1 MKPKKE
7 STTSVVR
14 NKYTVQFKEQ
24 ALVRAECDG
33 IPKVAQ
39 DLGLA
44 ESIPYSW
51 RSKRRQTSQPF
62 EEQKLQQAELAR
74 LKRENAQRWPF

>member
-1 MKPKKE
+1 LPRSSGHSAKEVISKTEDSNETKE

-33 IPKVAQ
+33 IPKEAQ

-51 RSKRRQTSQPF
+51 RSKRRQASQPF
-62 EEQKLQQAELAR
+62 EEQKL
-74 LKRENAQRWPF
+74 